1 MTTDDSTGAD
11 LGPILLGIARSSLK
25 RAVGLKAEPP
35 PATKS
40 LQEAGACFV
49 TLRASGRLRGCIGSL
64 RAYRSLA
71 EDVAANA
78 EAAAL
83 RDPRFP
89 PVSADELDDIR
100 IEVSM
105 LGPAEQMNVSTERE
119 LLDTL
124 KPGIDGL
131 ILEHGSHRATFL
143 PAVWQEVPDP
153 EDFVRRLKVKAGL
166 EPDYWSDEMIVRRY
180 STQSFREP
188 SKSPSGAQTWS

>member
-1 MTTDDSTGAD
+1 VTTDEIFEAD

-25 RAVGLKAEPP
+25 RAVGVEGEIPP
-35 PATKS
+35 TPKL
-40 LQEAGACFV
+40 LQDKGACFV

-100 IEVSM
+100 IEVST
-105 LGPAEQMNVSTERE
+105 LGPTEQMNVSSERE
-119 LLDTL
+119 LLETV

-143 PAVWQEVPDP
+143 PAVWKEVPEP
-153 EDFVRRLKVKAGL
+153 EEFVRRLKVKAGL
-166 EPDYWSDEMIVRRY
+166 EPDYWSEEMIVRRY
-180 STQSFREP
+180 STRSFRE
-188 SKSPSGAQTWS
+188 SNRSPSEARTWS